1 MFYWFPRS
9 GWKAVSKLPKE
20 HTRNI
25 WERCQKPRGFSWT
38 SIRAWSLFCR
48 KAMEWR
54 WSSPKMLKLWIRPP
68 GIQLGQNLLSLLAGS
83 GSCWP
88 ILLFHHCDFSWK
100 HINIRGGGS
109 THLLPPFSSPYH
121 AESSISSGFAAG
133 NSILNSPWCFAY
145 TLLTE
150 ASWVGLIFC
159 SAAAEGH
166 FFHASIS
173 VELEALREGTMGP
186 WMWMDVDGCGWRSNP
201 PRAGIKA
208 TIFRLVSLQVLF
220 SLLPETMIS
229 VALLPWLSCQANQ
242 ARSSKHEWGREGFIG
257 LVGLHSP
264 V

>member
-186 WMWMDVDGCGWRSNP
+186 WMWMDVDGDQILQEQGLKPRFSGW
-201 PRAGIKA
+201 
-208 TIFRLVSLQVLF
+208 FRFKYCFPFCLRQWSQLPCFLG
-220 SLLPETMIS
+220 LLAKQTKQGVQSTNEVEKDS
-229 VALLPWLSCQANQ
+229 
-242 ARSSKHEWGREGFIG
+242 
-257 LVGLHSP
+257 
-264 V
+264 